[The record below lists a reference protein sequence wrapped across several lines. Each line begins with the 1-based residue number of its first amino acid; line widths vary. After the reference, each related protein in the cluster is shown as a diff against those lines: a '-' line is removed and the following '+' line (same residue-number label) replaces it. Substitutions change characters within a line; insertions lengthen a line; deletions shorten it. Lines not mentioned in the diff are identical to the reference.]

1 MIHYAFSLPHL
12 CSITC
17 LRKVRSESI
26 KRRVHCG
33 CMCAVHVCIIACVI
47 QSKNILFKIII
58 CENLSKSD
66 RKSVPRVQL
75 CELAGV
81 KFLVNLLMCTAF
93 DIKAILL

>member
-26 KRRVHCG
+26 KRRVC
-33 CMCAVHVCIIACVI
+33 VHVCVCVCIIACVI